1 MRSGTVKR
9 EQKHGKERIG
19 ARPTQAAPV
28 RRASNMLSPTR
39 RRAAALWA
47 CALLGCLPTAR
58 AFSASLALR
67 GAAFLGCIY
76 RAHATLGVD
85 KEVVDSVLVFD
96 GRAVTTGLSGDDD
109 AYMCL
114 RAAIAEVLTEG
125 TSSAVGGDTLVGDA
139 TPWVSTV
146 EAMAY
151 QDSEGEQD
159 SKVTFSI
166 SMNGIDAETVLD
178 DLTKA
183 AVDTTNLMAQLNL
196 CGWPYDA
203 IDKKNTNHV
212 LRTETFQRATGA
224 SVGAVVSSALVL
236 DGFSAKQ
243 FNYDFV
249 AVQRFKSVVA
259 SILSA
264 TFFQIDNVL
273 AEELPGQ
280 EVMIRFDVAVHAWP
294 IGAVILET
302 KEAVAQELKNA
313 LVDGQV
319 EAALTLYAVECKC
332 VLEYGVL
339 NVGESDLK
347 IDEVTMDGTHVITS
361 PPVPCTDCGG
371 GDDDDDDDLGAGARI
386 AIAMAAVFCFL
397 GGGLAS
403 FMYISRRNKFNG
415 CLSPAKRRISG
426 FTGSAD
432 LELRPVDPT
441 QKNEVRP
448 ARDVV

>member
-1 MRSGTVKR
+1 
-9 EQKHGKERIG
+9 
-19 ARPTQAAPV
+19 
-28 RRASNMLSPTR
+28 MLSHAR
-39 RRAAALWA
+39 SRAAALWA

-58 AFSASLALR
+58 AFSPSPALR
-67 GAAFLGCIY
+67 GATFLGCIY

-85 KEVVDSVLVFD
+85 TEVVDSVLVFD
-96 GRAVTTGLSGDDD
+96 GRAVATGLSGDDD

-125 TSSAVGGDTLVGDA
+125 TSSSAGGETLVGDA

-178 DLTKA
+178 DLKKA

-196 CGWPYDA
+196 CGWPFDA
-203 IDKKNTNHV
+203 IDKESTDHV
-212 LRTETFQRATGA
+212 LQYETFQRATVA
-224 SVGAVVSSALVL
+224 SVGAVVSSALVF
-236 DGFSAKQ
+236 DGFSARQ
-243 FNYDFV
+243 FNADSV
-249 AVQRFKSVVA
+249 ARFKFIQVVA

-264 TFFQIDNVL
+264 SKLQIDNVL
-273 AEELPGQ
+273 AEELLGHP
-280 EVMIRFDVAVHAWP
+280 VMIRFDVAVHAWP

-319 EAALTLYAVECKC
+319 EAALTLYAANCNC

-339 NVGESDLK
+339 NVEESDLK

-371 GDDDDDDDLGAGARI
+371 GDDDDDDDDDLGAGARI
-386 AIAMAAVFCFL
+386 AIALAAVFCFL

-403 FMYISRRNKFNG
+403 FLYISRRNKFNG

>member
-1 MRSGTVKR
+1 
-9 EQKHGKERIG
+9 
-19 ARPTQAAPV
+19 
-28 RRASNMLSPTR
+28 MLSHAR
-39 RRAAALWA
+39 RFAVAVWA
-47 CALLGCLPTAR
+47 CALLGCLPIGL
-58 AFSASLALR
+58 AFSPSPALR
-67 GAAFLGCIY
+67 GATFLGCIY

-85 KEVVDSVLVFD
+85 TEVVDSVLVFD
-96 GRAVTTGLSGDDD
+96 GRAVATGLSGDDD

-125 TSSAVGGDTLVGDA
+125 TSSAVGGETLVGDA

-178 DLTKA
+178 DLKKA

-196 CGWPYDA
+196 CGWPFDA
-203 IDKKNTNHV
+203 IDAEETGKILPTQ
-212 LRTETFQRATGA
+212 TFQRSTVATP
-224 SVGAVVSSALVL
+224 GAVISSALVF
-236 DGFSAKQ
+236 DGFGARN
-243 FNYDFV
+243 FNADSV
-249 AVQRFKSVVA
+249 AVLRFKDVVA
-259 SILSA
+259 DILSA
-264 TFFQIDNVL
+264 SPLQIDNVV
-273 AEELPGQ
+273 AEEYSANPSAM
-280 EVMIRFDVAVHAWP
+280 VRFDVAIHAWP
-294 IGAVILET
+294 IGSVILEEPDKVT
-302 KEAVAQELKNA
+302 QELKNA

-319 EAALTLYAVECKC
+319 EAALLLHATDCDC
-332 VLEYGVL
+332 VLAVGVL
-339 NVGESDLK
+339 NVDASSDK
-347 IDEVTMDGTHVITS
+347 IDEITMKGSHGITS
-361 PPVPCTDCGG
+361 PPVACTDC
-371 GDDDDDDDLGAGARI
+371 DDDDDDDLGAGARI
-386 AIAMAAVFCFL
+386 AIALAAVFCFL

-403 FMYISRRNKFNG
+403 FLYISRRNKFNG

-441 QKNEVRP
+441 QKEEVRP